1 MEIKT
6 NQGHQYSYEEMSLIT
21 AARPN
26 PIFESARWH
35 DYNGMGRYV
44 SFNMCDFGMELGLPL
59 LVTGYERADIIN
71 ATTGKILYKDCSSG
85 EFDLL
90 SPESMYHKIG
100 SAVGGPYVYLPDERY
115 NQIANQSPCCLV
127 QNVVF
132 TNGIVDMV
140 VGRFIC
146 PITPFVEKKY
156 TSRGHER
163 IYLSA
168 ETEIY
173 LHDVSYRFSEKIDSL
188 SLEAKRDVIF
198 MHPDVNSEGFEFSRS
213 SISKSTCP
221 EASTLYCSD
230 ELKQAFENGET
241 VEAVVIKGNFLDN
254 NSYYAKKGAYTF
266 EATLEGCNRKYKKH
280 EWVVLSQN
288 NGTVGSNGKFSFDTV
303 VILWKS
309 KEEADKEWDSFYMS
323 DLNASLVLKV
333 RNGYA
338 EERLKGMAEDFGVDF
353 LDKSFMP
360 DT

>member
-1 MEIKT
+1 MEFIT
-6 NQGHQYSYEEMSLIT
+6 YEQEGYVGVIT
-21 AARPN
+21 INRPK
-26 PIFESARWH
+26 A
-35 DYNGMGRYV
+35 
-44 SFNMCDFGMELGLPL
+44 L
-59 LVTGYERADIIN
+59 N
-71 ATTGKILYKDCSSG
+71 AL
-85 EFDLL
+85 
-90 SPESMYHKIG
+90 
-100 SAVGGPYVYLPDERY
+100 
-115 NQIANQSPCCLV
+115 
-127 QNVVF
+127 
-132 TNGIVDMV
+132 
-140 VGRFIC
+140 
-146 PITPFVEKKY
+146 
-156 TSRGHER
+156 
-163 IYLSA
+163 
-168 ETEIY
+168 
-173 LHDVSYRFSEKIDSL
+173 
-188 SLEAKRDVIF
+188 
-198 MHPDVNSEGFEFSRS
+198 NSQV
-213 SISKSTCP
+213 
-221 EASTLYCSD
+221 LD